1 MNYVWVC
8 KNSKAIIIQIL
19 VYISYI
25 DVNENNL
32 NNYGFV
38 YLFLQPIIHSFK
50 KKTHPQNKYFLTWV
64 LGYLQE
70 LPKTE
75 QMSKK
80 KDPKIFD

>member
-32 NNYGFV
+32 NNSCFV
-38 YLFLQPIIHSFK
+38 YLIFHSFK
-50 KKTHPQNKYFLTWV
+50 KETHPQNKYFLTWV

-70 LPKTE
+70 LRA
-75 QMSKK
+75 SKNRTK
-80 KDPKIFD
+80 

>member
-25 DVNENNL
+25 DVNKNNL
-32 NNYGFV
+32 NNYCLLIITDP
-38 YLFLQPIIHSFK
+38 YIIHSFK

-75 QMSKK
+75 QNE
-80 KDPKIFD
+80 